1 VHERGGGLS
10 FLFHPLRGSVMLVCP
25 LEIPPELN
33 LAEQEWWLLREID
46 RETLR
51 HDSLECRV
59 QRLYEAL
66 AIVQRAMRRE

>member
-1 VHERGGGLS
+1 
-10 FLFHPLRGSVMLVCP
+10 MLVCP
-25 LEIPPELN
+25 FEIPPELN